1 MHRVRLGFKKIVILT
16 PTSIADKKEVMRVTY
31 SLGLTQEFPFLGC
44 SKVPLDP
51 ALKSEHD
58 LERGKIY
65 KVYTYIYPPKLALF
79 LSCLCACVEEG
90 HLGNGAGG
98 RRKTKKSLH
107 LASFLTSCCCCV
119 SHHAV
124 FWSTSIFMSH
134 RQRLGAHSFTF
145 FSCCCC
151 KPSRYILRMLLLPLD
166 SPKETDPRARSPW
179 SRRYLSMQKKI
190 IRTAAR
196 ASIFPFNILFHM
208 SLSSLSC
215 PEPRFFVACLLQLC
229 KAVSPS
235 KEEKSTDK
243 NSTHARSVVRRSVG
257 RYAARKNF
265 KMSLI
270 RTREFFACLP
280 VRLPAG
286 PSDRWSLKKGR
297 GKMAK
302 LLFFISAADKGKTK
316 RPSHVIQS
324 YIRYKLG
331 TLLKYI

>member
-1 MHRVRLGFKKIVILT
+1 MRMRGGRTLRKRSRREKKNKKNSSILLPSWLAAAAVFPIMQFFEAPQFSCHTDRDSGLT
-16 PTSIADKKEVMRVTY
+16 PSPSSAAAAA
-31 SLGLTQEFPFLGC
+31 SLRDISFGC
-44 SKVPLDP
+44 S
-51 ALKSEHD
+51 
-58 LERGKIY
+58 
-65 KVYTYIYPPKLALF
+65 
-79 LSCLCACVEEG
+79 SC
-90 HLGNGAGG
+90 H
-98 RRKTKKSLH
+98 
-107 LASFLTSCCCCV
+107 
-119 SHHAV
+119 
-124 FWSTSIFMSH
+124 SI
-134 RQRLGAHSFTF
+134 RQ
-145 FSCCCC
+145 
-151 KPSRYILRMLLLPLD
+151 KN
-166 SPKETDPRARSPW
+166 PRARSHW
-179 SRRYLSMQKKI
+179 SRRYLSMQKKFL
-190 IRTAAR
+190 RTAAR
-196 ASIFPFNILFHM
+196 ASIFPFNILLHI

-215 PEPRFFVACLLQLC
+215 PWPRFFVACLLQLC